1 MPDHHDL
8 LIEALTALITDLVD
22 ERMAAFMEANLDT
35 IVQDAIADVPVFEIA
50 DYAERGPSLS
60 KARRPW
66 WLSLR
71 RKQDDHEKRS

>member
-1 MPDHHDL
+1 MTDHHDL

-50 DYAERGPSLS
+50 DYVEDIERIVSERL
-60 KARRPW
+60 KYTTFTTTA
-66 WLSLR
+66 
-71 RKQDDHEKRS
+71 DC

>member
-50 DYAERGPSLS
+50 DYAEDIERIVTDVISQTTFTTT
-60 KARRPW
+60 A
-66 WLSLR
+66 
-71 RKQDDHEKRS
+71 DC